1 MSLQLFHMIW
11 ILAKMSEG
19 LINKKD
25 KDSQLKF
32 TQRAYHNSF
41 SNFSQQNID
50 NRLIQ
55 KKMKIFTTLFFEI
68 MYQCEF
74 TTWFSHMEC

>member
-1 MSLQLFHMIW
+1 MSLQFFHMIW
-11 ILAKMSEG
+11 ILAKMSER

-32 TQRAYHNSF
+32 MQREYHNSF

-50 NRLIQ
+50 KRIMQ
-55 KKMKIFTTLFFEI
+55 KKRKIFNTLF
-68 MYQCEF
+68 
-74 TTWFSHMEC
+74 

>member
-1 MSLQLFHMIW
+1 MQNLIKINVNVLKPQDVSLQLFHMIW

-32 TQRAYHNSF
+32 MHIAYPNSF

-50 NRLIQ
+50 NRLMQ
-55 KKMKIFTTLFFEI
+55 KKMKIFNTIF
-68 MYQCEF
+68 
-74 TTWFSHMEC
+74 

>member
-1 MSLQLFHMIW
+1 MFSNLKMSLQLFHMIW

-32 TQRAYHNSF
+32 MHIAYPYSF
-41 SNFSQQNID
+41 SNISQQNID
-50 NRLIQ
+50 NRLMQ
-55 KKMKIFTTLFFEI
+55 KKMKIFNTLF
-68 MYQCEF
+68 
-74 TTWFSHMEC
+74 